1 MNSLSEYAAL
11 LSNRENLYRFFA
23 RLYRKEV
30 DADLFEHLSTM
41 GFPSECEDPEL
52 AEGYQMLAEYL
63 RQPGADP
70 LTDLAVDYARVFLG
84 AGIYESEA
92 AYPYESVYTS
102 KEHLI
107 MQEARDQVLEIYR
120 TKGLDR
126 VESLEVPED
135 HIALELEFMAH
146 LCKKA
151 IDAIEAKNWAQVAS
165 SLKEQEDF
173 LTQHLGNWTPEF
185 CKDILKYS
193 ATDFYKAVSKLTNG
207 FLHMD
212 RSIIANLLGDMPAGT
227 A

>member
-1 MNSLSEYAAL
+1 VNSLSEYSAL

-23 RLYRKEV
+23 RLYRNEV

-41 GFPSECEDPEL
+41 GFPSECEDSEL

-63 RQPGADP
+63 RKPGEDP
-70 LTDLAVDYARVFLG
+70 LTDLAVDYAKVFLG
-84 AGIYESEA
+84 VGIYESEA

-107 MQEARDQVLEIYR
+107 MQESRDQVLAIYR
-120 TKGLDR
+120 TQGLDR
-126 VESLEVPED
+126 AESLEIPED

-146 LCKKA
+146 LCKIA
-151 IDAIEAKNWAQVAS
+151 IDAIAAEKWAEVAT
-165 SLKEQEDF
+165 SLKEQKNF

-185 CKDILKYS
+185 CQDILKY
-193 ATDFYKAVSKLTNG
+193 ATTDFYKAVSKITNG

-212 RSIIANLLGDMPAGT
+212 QAIITNLLGDIPAGT